1 MILAYP
7 KQNFVSF
14 LCKVWTNSP
23 TVFKGQKV
31 LHGLQEGGIWHL
43 CFRGR
48 VEEERLKGTSIPSLT
63 KDYLR
68 LMLNI
73 LLVRIWSHGHTEL
86 QGKLG
91 NVVSLLGSPMATK
104 HEGL

>member
-1 MILAYP
+1 MAPYSIQGP
-7 KQNFVSF
+7 
-14 LCKVWTNSP
+14 
-23 TVFKGQKV
+23 
-31 LHGLQEGGIWHL
+31 EGSSWPSRRWHL
-43 CFRGR
+43 ASVFQGQSGGR
-48 VEEERLKGTSIPSLT
+48 EAEGHIYTISYQR
-63 KDYLR
+63 YLR